1 MKDKHKVVDLNIYDL
16 VTKQEYD
23 SIKLDK
29 TVSEE
34 ILTYSKENEGGDEM
48 EIKNKKKV
56 INEID
61 DRKALTDLE
70 SLKKEMNDLDANNEI
85 DILISFE
92 KDGEEDEK

>member
-34 ILTYSKENEGGDEM
+34 ILIYSKENEGGDEVDKM
-48 EIKNKKKV
+48 KKEV

-61 DRKALTDLE
+61 NRKALTDLE
-70 SLKKEMNDLDANNEI
+70 SLKKEMNDLDPNNEI
-85 DILISFE
+85 VILISFE

>member
-34 ILTYSKENEGGDEM
+34 ILIYSKENEGGDEVDKM
-48 EIKNKKKV
+48 KKEV

-61 DRKALTDLE
+61 NRKALTDLE
-70 SLKKEMNDLDANNEI
+70 SLKKEMNDLDPNNEI

>member
-1 MKDKHKVVDLNIYDL
+1 MKDKRKVVDLNIYDL

-34 ILTYSKENEGGDEM
+34 ILTYSKENEGGDEV
-48 EIKNKKKV
+48 EIKKKKKV

-61 DRKALTDLE
+61 NSKALTDLE